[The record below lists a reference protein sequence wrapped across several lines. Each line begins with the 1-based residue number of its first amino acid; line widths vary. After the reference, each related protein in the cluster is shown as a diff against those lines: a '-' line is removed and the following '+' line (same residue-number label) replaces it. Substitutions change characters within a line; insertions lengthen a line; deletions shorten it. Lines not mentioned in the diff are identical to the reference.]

1 MQAIRFNKVIV
12 GVDGSPSA
20 NTATAWAA
28 QEAELRG
35 ASLELIHT
43 WNYPN
48 LGYGGYVAVLED
60 FEKDASAIL
69 DEIAQKVRDHHPSL
83 TIISSL
89 IQGPTAQS
97 IIERA
102 KEADMVVVGSRGKGG
117 FTGLLLGSVGQQL
130 VHHCPAPVVI
140 IHHDRE
146 EVESR
151 PSE

>member
-1 MQAIRFNKVIV
+1 MHASKFGKIVV

-20 NTATAWAA
+20 NAATEWAA
-28 QEAELRG
+28 QEADLRQ
-35 ASLELIHT
+35 AKLELVHA

-60 FEKDASAIL
+60 FEKDAGAVL
-69 DEIAQKVRDHHPSL
+69 EEVATAVKKAHPQL
-83 TIISSL
+83 ELISSL
-89 IQGPTAQS
+89 VQGPTAQS
-97 IIERA
+97 IIEKA

-140 IHHDRE
+140 IHLPAS
-146 EVESR
+146 ES
-151 PSE
+151 END

>member
-1 MQAIRFNKVIV
+1 MQIRRFSRVIV

-20 NTATAWAA
+20 NAATEWAA
-28 QEAELRG
+28 QEAEIRN
-35 ASLELIHT
+35 ASLELIHA

-60 FEKDASAIL
+60 FEKDAAGVL
-69 DEIAQKVRDHHPSL
+69 EGIANKVRGAHPSL
-83 TIISSL
+83 TLISSL
-89 IQGPTAQS
+89 IQGPTAQT
-97 IIERA
+97 IIDRA

-140 IHHDRE
+140 IHLGDAIE
-146 EVESR
+146 KDA
-151 PSE
+151 